1 MWRLDELAEGV
12 AGSLAGAAREMDLE
26 QAVYGLDSWDEVR
39 LHPLIGQGVA
49 GLGFGVFREQVYPSA
64 AKSAPKRSE
73 RARCDLVVTSSP
85 ALAPADPVSERL
97 EREAARGTLFA
108 HLAEQSPQ
116 IGAGGEAGDGARCPP
131 EEAMWIEV
139 KAIGQ
144 FEFLAGV
151 PGPNAGYAGSL
162 RAASADLRKLTQ
174 EPRIETGALLLVLFT
189 ADSRVA
195 EHDLV
200 AFVHHCLDRG
210 LAVGEPVHTSFPI
223 ADRIGNNACTVGMVP
238 IRGGAG

>member
-39 LHPLIGQGVA
+39 LHPLIGQGLA
-49 GLGFGVFREQVYPSA
+49 GLGYGVFREQVYPSA
-64 AKSAPKRSE
+64 LKVAPKRSE
-73 RARCDLVVTSSP
+73 RARCDLVLTPSP
-85 ALAPADPVSERL
+85 TLAPADPVSVRM

-108 HLAEQSPQ
+108 HLAEQSDDAGTGT
-116 IGAGGEAGDGARCPP
+116 GAGCPP
-131 EEAMWIEV
+131 EEALWVEV

-144 FEFLAGV
+144 FEFHAGV

-162 RAASADLRKLTQ
+162 RAASADLKKLGQ
-174 EPRIETGALLLVLFT
+174 EARIEAGALLLVLFT

-195 EHDLV
+195 EHDLT

-210 LAVGEPVHTSFPI
+210 LGVGEPVHASFPI
-223 ADRIGNNACTVGMVP
+223 GDRIGNSVCTVGLVP
-238 IRGGAG
+238 TRGRPD